1 MAANIWTRFKG
12 LLPSRALQVVT
23 VLAVN
28 ANGTSQVQ
36 SDAGNE
42 WTVLGDSVAAG
53 DKALVQDGRIIAE
66 AADLPTYT
74 VTVS

>member
-1 MAANIWTRFKG
+1 MAANVWTRFKA

-23 VLAVN
+23 VLSVN

-53 DKALVQDGRIIAE
+53 GKALVQDGRIIAE

-74 VTVS
+74 VSV